1 MRRLVALFSVLSLA
15 SMTLVAAAQSLGEV
29 AEKTKK
35 ERKGKEGKVFTN
47 EDLGPERSPAP
58 PPAPATGAATPTP
71 PPASTATTM
80 DPSQRWRRD
89 AQNARDAIAR
99 AQTKVDMLQARVNA
113 MLLDMSPSNVG
124 DPNRLQNLERDKA
137 AALAELETAKGEL
150 AQARQAQEDLEEKAR
165 KAGVPPGWLREP

>member
-1 MRRLVALFSVLSLA
+1 MRRLAALLLLSFA

-35 ERKGKEGKVFTN
+35 ERKGKDGKVYTN
-47 EDLGPERSPAP
+47 DDLGPEHSPAP
-58 PPAPATGAATPTP
+58 PPPPAAGAATP
-71 PPASTATTM
+71 PPAATATTM

-89 AQNARDAIAR
+89 ARNARDGIDR
-99 AQTKVDMLQARVNA
+99 AEKNVNLLQAKVTAMLQ
-113 MLLDMSPSNVG
+113 DMSPSNLG

-137 AALAELETAKGEL
+137 AALADLETAKDEL
-150 AQARQAQEDLEEKAR
+150 AKARQVLADLEEQAR